1 MAIRRKAAPRK
12 AVRRVMVTATAQKA
26 IAKSAPFPENK
37 QLTRN
42 QMVEQLTRSPHGK
55 LSDYVPVGVRA
66 VAQDPQFFAHL
77 VAWNE
82 QNGQVRDARVALP
95 ILSLSEKD
103 FPGELVENSLAHIA
117 LLDPRMLEQA
127 YRFALSVR
135 VPGRSRALD
144 RVVEKYLRIRESEW
158 GWWTRA
164 ALQHRSAMRG
174 LYALAHIKP
183 SPMAKRILFEKDY
196 PKGSIFETLKTL
208 KDRSAAEIAATII
221 KHRIPFL
228 TLSSALGP
236 KLKDPDVVLAMIKQ
250 MSPTELVTSM
260 KMLKRLGVKE
270 NAILRAALDEALGKL
285 ADSKK
290 ATLKTTRA
298 AEAQTDE
305 RLKTKLVA
313 AQEKQLKAL
322 SIDGN
327 WLVLG
332 DSSGSMTAT
341 IEAACQVA
349 GLLSKLVKG
358 DVHLV
363 FFSGHPTYYPVTG
376 LDYEQVKRKVGRIG
390 ASGGTSIGCGLQSIM
405 DRDIEVDGIAVVS
418 DAQENSLPAFA
429 RVYGD
434 YSRKIGKA
442 VPVYLYRFEPSMR
455 SSQDIDLSASMRAL
469 GHDLQEFDLRGGVD
483 HYSLPNLAQTMRASR
498 YSLGDEIMSTP
509 LKTLEEAYA
518 WRP

>member
-1 MAIRRKAAPRK
+1 MAVRRKAAPRK
-12 AVRRVMVTATAQKA
+12 KVAVA
-26 IAKSAPFPENK
+26 APLHLPENK

-95 ILSLSEKD
+95 VLSLSEKD
-103 FPGELVENSLAHIA
+103 YPSELVENSMAH
-117 LLDPRMLEQA
+117 LFTLDPRMLEQA
-127 YRFALSVR
+127 YRFSLSVR
-135 VPGRSRALD
+135 IPGRSRMLD
-144 RVVEKYLRIRESEW
+144 REIEKYLRVREAEW

-164 ALQHRSAMRG
+164 ALQHRSSMRA
-174 LYALAHIKP
+174 LYALAHVKP

-196 PKGSIFETLKTL
+196 PKGSVFETLKTL
-208 KDRSAAEIAATII
+208 KDRSAAEIAATVI
-221 KHRIPFL
+221 KHRLPFL

-236 KLKDPDVVLAMIKQ
+236 KLKDPDVTLAMIKQ

-260 KMLKRLGVKE
+260 KMLERLGVKE
-270 NAILRAALDEALGKL
+270 NQILRAALDEALGKV

-290 ATLKTTRA
+290 STLKTMRA

-305 RLKTKLVA
+305 KLKAKLVG

-322 SIDGN
+322 SIDGS

-332 DSSGSMTAT
+332 DASGSMTEEIQT
-341 IEAACQVA
+341 ACQVA
-349 GLLSKLVKG
+349 GVLAKLVKG

-363 FFSGHPTYYPVTG
+363 FFSDSPTYYPVTG
-376 LDYEQVKRKVGRIG
+376 LDYEQIKRKVGRVSAG
-390 ASGGTSIGCGLQSIM
+390 GGTSIGCGLQSIM

-418 DAQENSLPAFA
+418 DAQENTMPPFA
-429 RVYGD
+429 RVYGE

-442 VPVYLYRFEPSMR
+442 VPVYLYRFGTAINHH
-455 SSQDIDLSASMRAL
+455 QDIDLSVSMRVG
-469 GHDLQEFDLRGGVD
+469 GHDLQEFDLRKGVD
-483 HYSLPNLAQTMRASR
+483 YYSLPNLVQTMRPSR

-518 WRP
+518 WRPGA